1 MLDLNFKNFSYY
13 KRPMNAL
20 LRSFS
25 RIVIIT
31 LCALPFANVQEV
43 RVLDTKGTISKI
55 RNNNNNNN
63 NVYTFAT
70 DLNTTSYKKMLGVP

>member
-1 MLDLNFKNFSYY
+1 MLDLNFKNFSNY

-25 RIVIIT
+25 RIVSIT

-43 RVLDTKGTISKI
+43 RVLDTKGTITEI
-55 RNNNNNNN
+55 RNNN

>member
-1 MLDLNFKNFSYY
+1 
-13 KRPMNAL
+13 MNAL

-25 RIVIIT
+25 WILIIT

-43 RVLDTKGTISKI
+43 RVKDTKGTITEI
-55 RNNNNNNN
+55 RNNNNNN